1 MNIKVIKRALR
12 LHLLTGLCCLA
23 VGLAGCGNSTNEDT
37 LNAETDSS
45 EALPE
50 KETDLNFGIFSNSLD
65 VESAQTNRGRLK
77 SSSELG
83 NITFQDSS
91 DTSSNTAENPTTTS
105 SSTSDSCLNIG
116 EGQSSCSS
124 SSGNS
129 DGSSSSNASAEAIGD
144 STVTETNTSEDG
156 SSSSSSSS
164 SGHNENSGSLRSN
177 QATTEGS
184 LLVEHPG
191 KDSGDSAE
199 NLELYTVG
207 ESGLY
212 FGQVIPDDKQVDS
225 SNINTNK
232 TIKKYTSGLIL
243 AAEKSTEIRADTLSG
258 EYGFVGI
265 ESNLIDEIKFLGVVG
280 EKFVSDDMHITE
292 SRSNQF
298 SILRSAGG
306 DIIASED
313 TSLHDATS
321 FNLDPTGNI
330 MGVSGKVRGF
340 VNQNAGALI
349 YFGQTP
355 THNSS
360 NSENSSGL
368 SIALQLPTSTP
379 NLAGQTY
386 RLFSMTTGLNEQEI
400 ELGAITSGEMLFN
413 PDNTVS
419 LKNLVVQKSVLPF
432 TGGDI
437 DLITTTQN
445 YLILPFELGENG
457 LLKITSIETGEGKL
471 EFEGYVSA
479 NGEMIIMRRKQTN
492 EASNNFAVGMVLGI
506 RINP

>member
-12 LHLLTGLCCLA
+12 LHLLTGICCLA
-23 VGLAGCGNSTNEDT
+23 VGLAGCGNSTNEDS

-129 DGSSSSNASAEAIGD
+129 DGSSSSNASAEATGD

-164 SGHNENSGSLRSN
+164 HNENSGSLRSN

-191 KDSGDSAE
+191 EDSGDSAE

-212 FGQVIPDDKQVDS
+212 FGQIIPDDKQVES

-265 ESNLIDEIKFLGVVG
+265 ESNLVDEIKFLGVVG

-306 DIIASED
+306 DIVALED
-313 TSLHDATS
+313 ASLHDATS
-321 FNLDPTGNI
+321 FDLDPTGSI
-330 MGVSGKVRGF
+330 IGIDSKARGF
-340 VNQNAGALI
+340 INQNTGALV

-355 THNSS
+355 TRNSS
-360 NSENSSGL
+360 HSENSSGL

-386 RLFSMTTGLNEQEI
+386 RLFSMTTGLNEQGI
-400 ELGAITSGEMLFN
+400 ELGAITSGEMIFN
-413 PDNTVS
+413 SDNTVS
-419 LKNLVVQKSVLPF
+419 LKDLVVQKSVLPF

-437 DLITTTQN
+437 SLSTTTRN
-445 YLILPFELGENG
+445 DPNLPFVLEENG
-457 LLKITSIETGEGKL
+457 LIKITGIETAEGKL
-471 EFEGYVSA
+471 ELEGYVSA
-479 NGEMIIMRRKQTN
+479 NGEMTIMRSTLTN
-492 EASNNFAVGMVLGI
+492 EASNQFEIGMVVGI
-506 RINP
+506 IMTP